1 MSNAIIIPARLS
13 AIRDF
18 MSKNNI
24 DAFII
29 PSTDAHLSEYPA
41 SHWESRVWISGF
53 TGSAGTVVVTK
64 DKSGLWTDSRYFI
77 QATQQ
82 LQGTTIDL
90 YKEGLPNTP
99 TITEWLSQVL
109 TKGATVG
116 IDAQVYA
123 AREAINLE
131 RELLKIG
138 LLLNTEKD
146 PFATIWEDR
155 PEMPTNP
162 IFILPEEY
170 TGESAKSKINR
181 VCDAVEKEGASSLL
195 VAALDTVAWL
205 YNIRGNDV
213 KCNPVAV
220 CYAYISRRESVLFI
234 DPKKLTDESLAYLQ
248 NQGIVIAEYNKVF
261 DYVANLNETICLDSN
276 KVTFKLL
283 ETINKS
289 YAPVDIPSPADLMKS
304 CKNEVELKGF
314 RSAMLKDGVAMVQF
328 LMWIDENIGKNT
340 IHEIDIPKKLIELR
354 SKQDLFVGE
363 SFGTIAGY
371 GPNGAI
377 VHYSVTEDSSLEVK
391 PEGLLL
397 VDSGGQYFDG
407 TTDITRT
414 IAVGALTEQMKK
426 DYTMVLKGHIA
437 IATAIYPQGT
447 RGSQLDILA
456 RKALWDQG
464 LNYLHGTGHG
474 IGHFLNVH
482 EGPQSIRLN
491 ENPTTLQIGMVTS
504 NEPGLYRDGKYGIR
518 LENLVVTKKEMTTEF
533 GDFYSFEAL
542 TLCPFDTRPIDKS
555 IMTQSEIDYLNA
567 YHKVVF
573 EKLSPRLNEVEKQ
586 WLKERTYEI

>member
-1 MSNAIIIPARLS
+1 MSNTVIPARL
-13 AIRDF
+13 AAMREF

-82 LQGTTIDL
+82 LSGTTIDL
-90 YKEGLPNTP
+90 FKEGLPNTP
-99 TITEWLSQVL
+99 TITEWLSEVL
-109 TKGATVG
+109 PQGSTIG
-116 IDAQVYA
+116 IDAKVFA
-123 AREAINLE
+123 AREAYTLE
-131 RELLKIG
+131 RELLKKG
-138 LLLNTEKD
+138 LILNTDKD
-146 PFATIWEDR
+146 PFEMIWKDR
-155 PEMPTNP
+155 PAIPTNP
-162 IFILPEEY
+162 IFILPEKY

-181 VCDAVEKEGASSLL
+181 VCDAIEKESADSLL
-195 VAALDTVAWL
+195 IAALDTIAWL

-220 CYAYISRRESVLFI
+220 CFAYVSRKESVLFV
-234 DPKKLTDESLAYLQ
+234 DPKKLTDESASYLREQGVTLADYS
-248 NQGIVIAEYNKVF
+248 KVF
-261 DYVANLNETICLDSN
+261 DYVSKLKETVCLESG
-276 KVTFKLL
+276 KVTLKLL
-283 ETINKS
+283 NTINKGNNIL
-289 YAPVDIPSPADLMKS
+289 DIPSPADLMKS

-314 RSAMLKDGVAMVQF
+314 RNAMLKDGAAMVQF
-328 LMWIDENIGKNT
+328 LMWIEENVGKNK
-340 IHEIDIPKKLIELR
+340 ISEIDIPKKLIELR

-371 GPNGAI
+371 CPNGAI
-377 VHYSVTEDSSLEVK
+377 VHYSVTEESSLEIK

-414 IAVGALTEQMKK
+414 IAVGGLTEQMKK

-456 RKALWDQG
+456 RKSLWDQG

-504 NEPGLYRDGKYGIR
+504 NEPGLYRDGQYGIR
-518 LENLVVTKKEMTTEF
+518 LENLITTQKEMTTDF
-533 GDFYSFEAL
+533 GDFYSFETL
-542 TLCPFDTRPIDKS
+542 TLCPFDTRPIKKD
-555 IMTQSEIDYLNA
+555 MLTQLEIDWLNN
-567 YHKVVF
+567 YHKLVF
-573 EKLSPRLNEVEKQ
+573 SKLSPLLNEEEVN
-586 WLKERTYEI
+586 WLKEKTHEI